1 MNGLILAAG
10 KGSRIFKDI
19 NKNKCLIE
27 VSKKSL
33 IARIIDIFK
42 YYKFNKIFV
51 ITGFNK
57 KKIEKQIKEKKVKF
71 IHNYSYYKTE
81 MLESLILGLK
91 NCNKDTIISYSD
103 IIYDK
108 KIIFK
113 LCNYKNRDNDI
124 LLPVLTNWKKIWKI
138 KNKNIY
144 EDAETLIYDKK
155 NFLIKIGKKIKVTED
170 IKAQYMGIVLIP
182 KKKIKIILKEFENL
196 KNKKIHLTKF
206 LNILIK
212 KKVLIKCLKMNN
224 HWYEFDDYEDVKNY
238 IKKYNKNVS

>member
-1 MNGLILAAG
+1 MNGIILAAG
-10 KGSRIFKDI
+10 KGSRIFKNI

-42 YYKFNKIFV
+42 FCKFNKIF
-51 ITGFNK
+51 ILTGFNK
-57 KKIEKQIKEKKVKF
+57 KKIEKQIRKRKVKF
-71 IHNYSYYKTE
+71 IHNYKYYKTE
-81 MLESLILGLK
+81 MLETLILGLK
-91 NCNKDTIISYSD
+91 NCNNDTIISYSD

-108 KIIFK
+108 KIILK
-113 LCNYKNRDNDI
+113 LYNYKNR
-124 LLPVLTNWKKIWKI
+124 
-138 KNKNIY
+138 NKNIY
-144 EDAETLIYDKK
+144 NDAETLIYNNK
-155 NFLIKIGKKIKVTED
+155 NFLTEIGKKIKVIRD
-170 IKAQYMGIVLIP
+170 IKAQFMGIILIP
-182 KKKIKIILKEFENL
+182 KEKIKIVLKEFKNL

-212 KKVLIKCLKMNN
+212 KKILIKCLKMNH

>member
-1 MNGLILAAG
+1 MNGIILAAG

-42 YYKFNKIFV
+42 YCKFNKIF
-51 ITGFNK
+51 ILTGFNK
-57 KKIEKQIKEKKVKF
+57 KKIEKQIRKRKVKF
-71 IHNYSYYKTE
+71 IHNYKYYKTE
-81 MLESLILGLK
+81 MLETLILGLK
-91 NCNKDTIISYSD
+91 NCNNDTIISYSD

-108 KIIFK
+108 KIILK
-113 LCNYKNRDNDI
+113 LYNYKNRNKNI
-124 LLPVLTNWKKIWKI
+124 LLPVLTNWKEIWKI

-144 EDAETLIYDKK
+144 NDAETLIYNNK
-155 NFLIKIGKKIKVTED
+155 NFLTEIGEKIKVIRD
-170 IKAQYMGIVLIP
+170 IKAQFMGIILIP
-182 KKKIKIILKEFENL
+182 KEKIKIVLKEFKNL

-212 KKVLIKCLKMNN
+212 IVLVEECCA
-224 HWYEFDDYEDVKNY
+224 EVVVVKELLQQHERKQSN
-238 IKKYNKNVS
+238 

>member
-1 MNGLILAAG
+1 MNGIILAAG
-10 KGSRIFKDI
+10 KGSRIFKNI

-42 YYKFNKIFV
+42 YCKFNKIF
-51 ITGFNK
+51 ILTGFNK
-57 KKIEKQIKEKKVKF
+57 KKIEKQIRKRKVKF
-71 IHNYSYYKTE
+71 IHNYRYYKTE
-81 MLESLILGLK
+81 MLETLILGLK
-91 NCNKDTIISYSD
+91 NCNNDTIISYSD

-108 KIIFK
+108 KIILK
-113 LCNYKNRDNDI
+113 LYNYKNRNKNI
-124 LLPVLTNWKKIWKI
+124 LLPVLTNWKEIWKI

-144 EDAETLIYDKK
+144 NDAETLIYNNK
-155 NFLIKIGKKIKVTED
+155 NFLIEIGKKIKVIRD
-170 IKAQYMGIVLIP
+170 IKAQFMGIILIP
-182 KKKIKIILKEFENL
+182 KEKIKIVLKEFKNL

-212 KKVLIKCLKMNN
+212 KKILIKCLKMNH
-224 HWYEFDDYEDVKNY
+224 HWYEFDDYEDIKNY